1 MPVIIARKPSPRSP
15 SIPADQLARLARRYA
30 ILGEGNVSVRDD
42 AETFLVKASG
52 AAMATATTDSLV
64 RVDLSRALA
73 LVHDPPAGDEAVK
86 AGRVLATAL
95 ACGGPCYLSAVDVR
109 RIAGRS
115 DEHYRQR
122 VLGLTPDAGARM
134 GA

>member
-1 MPVIIARKPSPRSP
+1 MPVIIARKLSPCRC
-15 SIPADQLARLARRYA
+15 A
-30 ILGEGNVSVRDD
+30 ILGEGNVSARDD
-42 AETFLVKASG
+42 AETFPISNPGIRLAGALSAARGAYLERFG
-52 AAMATATTDSLV
+52 AAGV
-64 RVDLSRALA
+64 
-73 LVHDPPAGDEAVK
+73 PAGGSCPVHAESGWVFVAIGGSAV
-86 AGRVLATAL
+86 GVLATAL

>member
-1 MPVIIARKPSPRSP
+1 MQPGYQRA
-15 SIPADQLARLARRYA
+15 
-30 ILGEGNVSVRDD
+30 G
-42 AETFLVKASG
+42 
-52 AAMATATTDSLV
+52 
-64 RVDLSRALA
+64 RALCLRNPGTRA
-73 LVHDPPAGDEAVK
+73 RVFVAIGGSAV
-86 AGRVLATAL
+86 GVLATAL